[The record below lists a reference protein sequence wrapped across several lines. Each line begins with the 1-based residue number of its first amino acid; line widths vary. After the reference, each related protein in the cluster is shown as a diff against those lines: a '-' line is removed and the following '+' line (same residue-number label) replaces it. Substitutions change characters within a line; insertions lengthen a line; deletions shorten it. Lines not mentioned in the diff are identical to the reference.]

1 MCQEEDDNVR
11 PIHRPR
17 EWKQEERTR
26 QKERKILNWHQTKV
40 GQISAPLI
48 LDPTAGDMAKE
59 MKIVC
64 SKFEEVTGMHVTV
77 KERAGEKNKHIAKAE
92 PLKAKSCGRDD
103 CFSCSSGGGGNC
115 EKNSSGYRVTCLT
128 CQRAGIESSYEG
140 ETGRNGYTRGLEH
153 LAALRLEDEENAMWK
168 HCLIEH
174 DGSVAEFEMKM
185 LRSFKSC
192 LERQVNEAVRIM
204 ITSADIVLNSK
215 SEFRQAPIIRV
226 VPTNGLQEE
235 QEEASRSSSRARGF
249 PGARRGGRG
258 LASDRTSGGDRRI
271 RRGTR

>member
-1 MCQEEDDNVR
+1 M
-11 PIHRPR
+11 
-17 EWKQEERTR
+17 
-26 QKERKILNWHQTKV
+26 
-40 GQISAPLI
+40 PLI
-48 LDPTAGDMAKE
+48 
-59 MKIVC
+59 
-64 SKFEEVTGMHVTV
+64 H
-77 KERAGEKNKHIAKAE
+77 
-92 PLKAKSCGRDD
+92 PLNNNHGKT
-103 CFSCSSGGGGNC
+103 FLCSSGGGGNC

-192 LERQVNEAVRIM
+192 LERQMNEAVRIM

-235 QEEASRSSSRARGF
+235 QEEASRSSTRARGF

-258 LASDRTSGGDRRI
+258 LASDRTPGGDRRI